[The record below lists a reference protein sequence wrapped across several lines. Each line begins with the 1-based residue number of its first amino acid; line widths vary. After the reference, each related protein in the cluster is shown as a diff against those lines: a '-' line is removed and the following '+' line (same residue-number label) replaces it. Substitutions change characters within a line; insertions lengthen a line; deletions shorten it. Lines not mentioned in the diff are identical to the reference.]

1 MRSMPK
7 AGAWSGVASVVLGLS
22 VGTAAH
28 ADTPTGPA
36 AQDTAPAPRVV
47 RLEEIVVTGSR
58 LKTATVEGPSPVTVL
73 DREKIDSLGVSS
85 VSELLRYTPQ
95 QPYSRSEV
103 FAANGSQT
111 VSLRGL
117 GAEMTLVLINGR
129 RVVPSVGVV
138 AQNAFDLS
146 TIPLAAV
153 ERVEILSDAA
163 SAVYGADAV
172 GGVVNII
179 LKQDAPGTVVDL
191 HYGTAQGGARER
203 RASFTT
209 GWSGSRGHAVLV
221 FDAFEKGALP
231 GAERAHIRDQDF
243 RRFGG
248 QDYRSSTTHPGNV
261 HSLTG
266 ENLPGLPS
274 PFAAVPQGS
283 SGIGLTPADF
293 QATAGQRRMDSM
305 IKHDAILPEAERYSV
320 AAFAELEVSS
330 HARLFAELLYSDRRT
345 DSQRGPG
352 RLSRTVV
359 PAANPYNPFG
369 IDVAVDYRFADM
381 SPRHIM
387 NEAELLRGVGGARG
401 WLGEWEWEVSLLN
414 TQEEGS
420 SWTRN
425 ALDPMRVAQALA
437 ASDPAQALNLF
448 ADGPAGSAAL
458 LSSLIAAP
466 TISSYSSDGTQAAA
480 FVRGAPLT
488 LPAGAAQVVV
498 GAEWREEELFFTDN
512 TSDAVD
518 RRASAVF
525 AEIGVPLVDAAMR
538 IPGVRGLS
546 LQLAGRH
553 DHYSDFG
560 DTFNPQFG
568 LLWTPV
574 ESLLLRASH
583 GTSFRPPEL
592 LRLYSSRNTSP
603 YMVIDP
609 RRNDEVTEVAAIFGG
624 NPNLDPVEGKSS
636 TVGFVFTP
644 RAQPGL
650 RLTGSYWKVKLEKRV
665 NVFLPQLVLANET
678 RFPDRVVR
686 DGPSPADVAQGLPGR
701 ILSVDMSHI
710 NFGFLDTSGIDLG
723 ASHVFDTAAGQWI
736 AGLSATW
743 VRKYETVDVPDTA
756 PLDRVGVAAVAG
768 TIPEWHAVA
777 TLGWAKRGLSISTS
791 ARFTASYDDATYLA
805 RLDRRVPSQ
814 TLFDMQMAWDSDA
827 YDTTGSR
834 WLRGLKLTLGVS
846 NLFDEEPNFS
856 EISGG
861 NGFDTSQ
868 GDIRQRFGYINLS
881 KKL

>member
-36 AQDTAPAPRVV
+36 AQDASPAPRVV

-95 QPYSRSEV
+95 QYTRSEATTV
-103 FAANGSQT
+103 NGSQV

-117 GAEMTLVLINGR
+117 GADMTLVLINGR

-231 GAERAHIRDQDF
+231 GTERARVRDQDF

-248 QDYRSSTTHPGNV
+248 QDYRIASAHPGNV
-261 HSLTG
+261 RSLTG

-274 PFAAVPQGS
+274 PFAAVPEGS

-293 QATAGQRRMDSM
+293 HATAGQRRMDSLR
-305 IKHDAILPEAERYSV
+305 KHEAILPEAERYSV
-320 AAFAELEVSS
+320 AAFAELEISPY
-330 HARLFAELLYSDRRT
+330 AKLFAELLYNDRRS
-345 DSQRGPG
+345 DLQLSPG
-352 RLSRTVV
+352 RLSGAVV
-359 PAANPYNPFG
+359 PAANPFNPFG
-369 IDVAVDYRFADM
+369 VDVAVDYRFAGM
-381 SPRHIM
+381 SPRQMM

-401 WLGEWEWEVSLLN
+401 WLGEWEWEISLLN

-437 ASDPAQALNLF
+437 ASDPAQTLNLF

-466 TISSYSSDGTQAAA
+466 TVSGFASDGTQVAA
-480 FVRGAPLT
+480 FARGAALT
-488 LPAGAAQVVV
+488 LPAGAVQVVV
-498 GAEWREEELFFTDN
+498 GAEWREEELFFN
-512 TSDAVD
+512 AYTSDAVD

-538 IPGVRGLS
+538 IPGVHGLS

-568 LLWTPV
+568 LMWMPV
-574 ESLLLRASH
+574 ESLLLRVSH

-592 LRLYSSRNTSP
+592 LRLYSNRDTFP
-603 YMVIDP
+603 YVVIDP
-609 RRNDEVTEVAAIFGG
+609 RRNGEVTEAATIFGG
-624 NPNLDPVEGKSS
+624 NPDLDPVEGKSS

-644 RAQPGL
+644 QSQPGL
-650 RLTGSYWKVKLEKRV
+650 RLTGSYWKIKLEKRV
-665 NVFLPQLVLANET
+665 NAFMPQLVLANEA
-678 RFPDRVVR
+678 RFPGRVVR
-686 DGPSPADVAQGLPGR
+686 ENPSPVDVAQGLPGR

-723 ASHVFDTAAGQWI
+723 ASHAFETTAGQWT

-743 VRKYETVDVPDTA
+743 VKEYETVDVPDSA
-756 PLDRVGVAAVAG
+756 PLDRVGVAAIG
-768 TIPEWHAVA
+768 GSIPEWHAMA
-777 TLGWAKRGLSISTS
+777 TLSWARRGLSISTS

-814 TLFDMQMAWDSDA
+814 TLFDMQMTWDSDA

-856 EISGG
+856 EIGGESGY
-861 NGFDTSQ
+861 DLSQ